1 MLEFKGITFEND
13 YPDDAEAWFCG
24 ASFENHYPDEAETWF
39 YWASFENHIN
49 NGSYWCGVTFE
60 EMLVLDLDVL
70 FFAQL

>member
-13 YPDDAEAWFCG
+13 YPDEAESLFYG
-24 ASFENHYPDEAETWF
+24 ASFENHIK
-39 YWASFENHIN
+39 NV
-49 NGSYWCGVTFE
+49 SYFCGITFE